1 MMRIITFA
9 LCAATA
15 ALSLSACNRQ
25 DSKPNPAPVAAPA
38 PAPAQVHAPDAAR
51 PKISGFAHTGNFD
64 NAGYYMPTR
73 DIRVGSWQLKTI
85 GVGAISDF
93 AAWEQG
99 DRTSTF
105 GPILLEFDDTASPL
119 KTNEM
124 GGEAHEVSVR
134 VLPTGYATDG
144 KTLRFAGVDPKLGA
158 ITFEGAFDPAAMAEA
173 KAQGASEATVL
184 TGTLQV
190 GDTRIENTRFT
201 FFAGE

>member
-1 MMRIITFA
+1 MRITFLA

-15 ALSLSACNRQ
+15 TFALAGCNRQ
-25 DSKPNPAPVAAPA
+25 EARPQPAPA
-38 PAPAQVHAPDAAR
+38 PAPIPSPAVVETPSAAT
-51 PKISGFAHTGNFD
+51 PPVTGFAHRGNFD

-73 DIRVGSWQLKTI
+73 DIRVGQWQLKTI

-105 GPILLEFDDTASPL
+105 GPILLEFEDLNSPL

-124 GGEAHEVSVR
+124 GGEGHEISVR
-134 VLPTGYATDG
+134 VLPSGYSTDG
-144 KTLRFAGVDPKLGA
+144 RTLRFAGVDPKLGPV
-158 ITFEGAFDPAAMAEA
+158 TFEGAFDAAAMAEA

-184 TGTLQV
+184 TGALQV
-190 GDTRIENTRFT
+190 GQTRIDNARFT

>member
-1 MMRIITFA
+1 MRITTLA
-9 LCAATA
+9 LCAAAA
-15 ALSLSACNRQ
+15 ALTLAGCNRQ
-25 DSKPNPAPVAAPA
+25 DSKPQPAPA
-38 PAPAQVHAPDAAR
+38 PAPAPAPVPVDAPAAAR
-51 PKISGFAHTGNFD
+51 PAVSGFTHTGNFD
-64 NAGYYMPTR
+64 NAGYYMPAR
-73 DIRVGSWQLKTI
+73 DIRIGNWQLKTI

-105 GPILLEFDDTASPL
+105 GPILLQFDDTTSPL
-119 KTNEM
+119 TTNEM
-124 GGEAHEVSVR
+124 GGEGHEVSVR
-134 VLPTGYATDG
+134 VLPSGYATDG

-184 TGTLQV
+184 TGTLLV
-190 GDTRIENTRFT
+190 GDTRIDNARFT

>member
-1 MMRIITFA
+1 
-9 LCAATA
+9 
-15 ALSLSACNRQ
+15 
-25 DSKPNPAPVAAPA
+25 
-38 PAPAQVHAPDAAR
+38 
-51 PKISGFAHTGNFD
+51 
-64 NAGYYMPTR
+64 MPTR

-124 GGEAHEVSVR
+124 GGEAHVVSVR

-144 KTLRFAGVDPKLGA
+144 RTLRFAGADPKLGA

-184 TGTLQV
+184 TGTLLV

>member
-1 MMRIITFA
+1 MRITILA

-15 ALSLSACNRQ
+15 TLTLAGCNRQ
-25 DSKPNPAPVAAPA
+25 EAKPQPAPTPAPIPA
-38 PAPAQVHAPDAAR
+38 PAPVETSGAVSP
-51 PKISGFAHTGNFD
+51 PVTGFAHRGNFD

-73 DIRVGSWQLKTI
+73 DIRVGQWQLKTI

-124 GGEAHEVSVR
+124 GAEGHEISVR

-144 KTLRFAGVDPKLGA
+144 KTLRFAGVDPKLGPV
-158 ITFEGAFDPAAMAEA
+158 TFDGAFDPAAMADA

-184 TGTLQV
+184 AGTLQV
-190 GDTRIENTRFT
+190 GQTKIDNARFT

>member
-1 MMRIITFA
+1 MRIITLA

-15 ALSLSACNRQ
+15 ALTLSACNRQ
-25 DSKPNPAPVAAPA
+25 DNKPAATPA
-38 PAPAQVHAPDAAR
+38 PAPTPAPTQVHAPDAAR
-51 PKISGFAHTGNFD
+51 PKVSGFAHTGNFD
-64 NAGYYMPTR
+64 NAGYYMPTH
-73 DIRVGSWQLKTI
+73 DIMVGHWQLKTI

-105 GPILLEFDDTASPL
+105 GPILLEFDDTTSPL
-119 KTNEM
+119 KTNEI

-134 VLPTGYATDG
+134 VLPTGYSTDG
-144 KTLRFAGVDPKLGA
+144 KTLRFAGNDAKLGPV
-158 ITFEGAFDPAAMAEA
+158 TFEGAFDPAAMAEA

-184 TGTLQV
+184 TGVLQV
-190 GDTRIENTRFT
+190 GDTRIENARFT